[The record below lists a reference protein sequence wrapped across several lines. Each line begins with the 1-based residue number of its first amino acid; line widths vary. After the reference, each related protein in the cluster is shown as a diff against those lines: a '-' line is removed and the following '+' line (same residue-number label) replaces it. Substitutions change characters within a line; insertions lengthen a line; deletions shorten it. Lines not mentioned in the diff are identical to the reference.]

1 MGSKLLTMK
10 ILIVDDEVHIRQVLS
25 IKLRNAGYETFTAE
39 DGRKG
44 LEIARAEIPALVITD
59 FQMPFM
65 SGVELCAALA
75 AAPDTNEI
83 PVILLT
89 ARGHSLEG
97 GLTRTENIREV
108 LSKPFSP
115 RVILELVEGLLGAPE
130 TAADE
135 LSTAPPPGPLD
146 RALVAPAGP
155 TPVESL
161 GRQLSETYEE
171 MNLLYTIIQ
180 SMTKMQR
187 PERFAQQTCDDL
199 LTTLPY
205 CWIGMVFAKHTAR
218 IKSLAGRS
226 FSTGVAPGASVDLIE
241 LGARLAA
248 ETDVARVLEPATVPE
263 HAEYGGFG
271 HPVLVHPIMCDGLS
285 IGVLIAGDKEGED
298 TSASSVDMKL
308 LGATASTTAI
318 FVENA
323 ALYADL
329 NATFLGT
336 VEALTASIDAK
347 DAYTCGHS
355 QRVALLTQQLSSAAG
370 LDEQFVARTKIAGLV
385 HDVGKIGVPER
396 VLLKPGKL
404 NAEEFGW
411 IKRHPEM
418 GYTILKDIPL
428 LEDVLPGVLHH
439 HERWDGGGY
448 PAGLA
453 GEEIP
458 LLGRLI
464 ALADAFDAMSS
475 DRTYRARL
483 QRSQV
488 LKEIVDGAG
497 TQFDPALAPIF
508 VGLDLAEYDDLFATH
523 QMRYRPAAPGDAA

>member
-1 MGSKLLTMK
+1 MPRK
-10 ILIVDDEVHIRQVLS
+10 IIIVDDEVHIRQVLS

-44 LEIARAEIPALVITD
+44 LEIARAELPALIITD

-65 SGVELCAALA
+65 SGMELCAALTEQ
-75 AAPDTNEI
+75 PDTAAI

-97 GLTRTENIREV
+97 GLQRTENIREV

-115 RVILELVEGLLGAPE
+115 RAILELVEGLLGAPE
-130 TAADE
+130 THDEPASAAP
-135 LSTAPPPGPLD
+135 APGPLD
-146 RALVAPAGP
+146 PPPESVSGP
-155 TPVESL
+155 TPMESL

-180 SMTKMQR
+180 SMTKVQR
-187 PERFAQQTCDDL
+187 PERFVQQTCDEL
-199 LTTLPY
+199 LATLSY
-205 CWIGMVFAKHTAR
+205 RWIGTVFRKGHAR

-226 FSTGVAPGASVDLIE
+226 FSTGTAPAANVDLLE
-241 LGARLAA
+241 LGAELAA
-248 ETDVARVLEPATVPE
+248 ETEAPRVLEPDTDPE
-263 HAEYGGFG
+263 HARYGGFG
-271 HPVLVHPIMCDGLS
+271 HPVLVHPIMCDGES
-285 IGVLIAGDKEGED
+285 IGVLIAGDKEGDD

-318 FVENA
+318 FLENA

-355 QRVALLTQQLSSAAG
+355 QRVALLTQQLAAAAG

-385 HDVGKIGVPER
+385 HDVGKIGVPES

-404 NAEEFGW
+404 DADEFAW
-411 IKRHPEM
+411 IMRHPEM
-418 GYTILKDIPL
+418 GHTILKDIPL

-439 HERWDGGGY
+439 HERWDGTGY

-453 GEEIP
+453 GEQIP

-475 DRTYRARL
+475 DRTYRVRL
-483 QRSQV
+483 ERPQV
-488 LKEIVDGAG
+488 IQEIVDGSG
-497 TQFDPALAPIF
+497 TQFDPELAPIF
-508 VGLDLAEYDDLFATH
+508 IALDFSEYDRLVAEH
-523 QMRYRPAAPGDAA
+523 QAQYSVAVPGDAA

>member
-1 MGSKLLTMK
+1 MPRK

-44 LEIARAEIPALVITD
+44 LEIARAEHPSLVITD

-65 SGVELCAALA
+65 SGLELSAELA
-75 AAPDTNEI
+75 EAPETREI
-83 PVILLT
+83 PIILLT
-89 ARGHSLEG
+89 ARGHSLDEG
-97 GLTRTENIREV
+97 LARTENIREI

-115 RVILELVEGLLGAPE
+115 RAVLELVEGLLGSAGDELEHASVGSSPE
-130 TAADE
+130 T
-135 LSTAPPPGPLD
+135 LD
-146 RALVAPAGP
+146 PSPSPSAGP
-155 TPVESL
+155 TPIESL

-187 PERFAQQTCDDL
+187 PERFVQQTCDEL
-199 LTTLPY
+199 LATLSY
-205 CWIGMVFAKHTAR
+205 RWIGTVFAETTTR

-226 FSTGVAPGASVDLIE
+226 FSTGTPLAANEDLIE
-241 LGARLAA
+241 LGVRLAA
-248 ETDVARVLEPATVPE
+248 ETGAPRVLEPATDPD
-263 HAEYGGFG
+263 HTQYGGFG
-271 HPVLVHPIMCDGLS
+271 HPVLVHPIMCDGES
-285 IGVLIAGDKEGED
+285 IGVLIAGGKEGED

-318 FVENA
+318 FLENA

-355 QRVALLTQQLSSAAG
+355 QRVAQLTQQLAAAAG
-370 LDEQFVARTKIAGLV
+370 FDEQFVARTKIAGLV

-404 NAEEFGW
+404 DAEEFGW
-411 IKRHPEM
+411 IRRHPEM

-439 HERWDGGGY
+439 HERWDGRGY

-453 GEEIP
+453 GEDIP

-475 DRTYRARL
+475 DRTYRTRL
-483 QRSQV
+483 ERPQV
-488 LKEIVDGAG
+488 LAEITAETG
-497 TQFDPALAPIF
+497 TQFDPDFAPIF
-508 VGLDLAEYDDLFATH
+508 IGLDFDEYDRLVTEH
-523 QMRYRPAAPGDAA
+523 QLRFSPVASGDAA